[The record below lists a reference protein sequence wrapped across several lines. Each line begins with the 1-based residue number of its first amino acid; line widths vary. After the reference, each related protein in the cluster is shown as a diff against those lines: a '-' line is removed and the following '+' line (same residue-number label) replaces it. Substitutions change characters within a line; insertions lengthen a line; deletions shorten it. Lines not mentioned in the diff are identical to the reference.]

1 MTATRSVR
9 APTVLAT
16 RLHNHVHKALSSFGQ
31 EMPTGDLRK
40 PQQGTP
46 LRAKRRSARPH
57 ATMLVPTHGVKASR
71 SNLMFGGFDAAEVA
85 MSPGPATQLA
95 VALMVFA
102 EELSFSATTE

>member
-16 RLHNHVHKALSSFGQ
+16 RVRNHVHKALSSFGQ

-46 LRAKRRSARPH
+46 LRAKRRSAR
-57 ATMLVPTHGVKASR
+57 LSRRCLSQLYGVKASR

-85 MSPGPATQLA
+85 MSPGPARQLA